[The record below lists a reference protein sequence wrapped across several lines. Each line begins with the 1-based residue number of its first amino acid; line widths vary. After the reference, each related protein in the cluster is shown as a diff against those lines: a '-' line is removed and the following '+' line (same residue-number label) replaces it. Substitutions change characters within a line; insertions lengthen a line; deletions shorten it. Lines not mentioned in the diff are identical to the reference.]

1 MSASPSEATKT
12 AAELEREQQHLT
24 LLYERLDGMREYAQR
39 RLRTVLLETGGTPQ
53 ARSERE
59 SFTQLY
65 SEDLSKYDAAEHGLC
80 FGRIDLAESDEADGA
95 SSTGSASA
103 NGSAASNGNGS
114 SNGNGAA
121 ADASGN
127 SAGGEGEKRYIG
139 RIGILDETDD
149 YETLLL
155 DWRAPMARPFY
166 LATTAAPDGVT
177 RRRHIRTR
185 NRKVTSVNDEYLD
198 LGAARR
204 DGVIS
209 GDGGVGSESALLA
222 ALNAART
229 GHMND
234 IVETIQHEQDAI
246 IRSEHKSVL
255 VVQGGPGTGKTA
267 VALHRAAYLLYTY
280 RKQLDKAGV
289 LIIGP
294 NSTFLDYIGQV
305 LPSLG
310 ETGVLLST
318 VGNLYPGVQA
328 TLEDSLRAGQLKGS
342 LDMLEVLKRAV
353 RDWQE
358 IPKDPVR
365 LHFDGRE
372 LNLDRRV
379 VTKARGR
386 ARSSRRPHNL
396 ARPIF
401 AAGVVDALTDQLAE
415 LIGADPLGG
424 RNLLSQ
430 ADLTEIR
437 DEMRADA
444 DIQRAIAALWPLLTP
459 QDVLGGLWADPKRL
473 ANAANQLSPA
483 DRAELQRTDS
493 GEFSDADAPL
503 LDELAEL
510 LGIDDSEERERSR
523 RRWRAQLAEA
533 QDALDI
539 LTGSAP
545 QDLEDDLDP
554 ELLMAYDL
562 IDAGQLAE
570 RQQVRT
576 SQTTA
581 ERAAGDRTWTYGHVI
596 VDEAQEL
603 SEMAWRMVMRRIPN
617 RWITA
622 VGDVAQTGDPAG
634 ASSWQ
639 QVLEPYVAKRWK
651 LTELTVNYRTPAEI
665 MAVAA
670 DVLAEI
676 DPGASIPRSI
686 RDSGFQPTAY
696 RVPATELA
704 AEVGRLVAAEAEH
717 PGTTAVIVPHDTAA
731 KLAHLADDSARV
743 LTVHEVKGLEFD
755 AVILVEPQQ
764 ILDESPRGM
773 NDLYVALT
781 RSTQRLSVAHSEDL
795 PEVLHRLR

>member
-1 MSASPSEATKT
+1 MPDRLTQDR
-12 AAELEREQQHLT
+12 AAPDGAPERNREIDQEQAYLSV
-24 LLYERLDGMREYAQR
+24 LYERLDDMREYATH

-53 ARSERE
+53 ARTERE
-59 SFTQLY
+59 SFSQLY
-65 SEDLSKYDAAEHGLC
+65 SEDLAKYDAAEHGLC
-80 FGRIDLAESDEADGA
+80 FGRIDLDG
-95 SSTGSASA
+95 
-103 NGSAASNGNGS
+103 
-114 SNGNGAA
+114 
-121 ADASGN
+121 DQD
-127 SAGGEGEKRYIG
+127 GENRYIG
-139 RIGILDETDD
+139 RLGILDEKDD

-155 DWRAPMARPFY
+155 DWRAPLARPFY
-166 LATTAAPDGVT
+166 LATTAAPDGVI
-177 RRRHIRTR
+177 RRRHIRSR
-185 NRKVTSVNDEYLD
+185 NRRVTAINDEYLD
-198 LGAARR
+198 LDAARTAGVS
-204 DGVIS
+204 DGQ
-209 GDGGVGSESALLA
+209 GGVGSESALLS

-234 IVETIQHEQDAI
+234 IVETIQSEQDAI

-280 RKQLDKAGV
+280 RQQLAKSGV

-294 NSTFLDYIGQV
+294 NATFLDYIGQV

-318 VGNLYPGVQA
+318 IGDLYPGVKA
-328 TLEDSLRAGQLKGS
+328 TREDSLRAGEVKGS
-342 LDMLEVLKRAV
+342 LAMLEVLKQAV
-353 RDWQE
+353 RDRQQVPSE
-358 IPKDPVR
+358 PIR
-365 LHFDGRE
+365 LTFDGYPVT
-372 LNLDRRV
+372 LDRKIA
-379 VTKARGR
+379 TKARGR

-401 AAGVVDALTDQLAE
+401 ASSIIDALTEQLAQTM
-415 LIGADPLGG
+415 GADLSGG
-424 RNLLSQ
+424 HRGMAGGGADGAGKESLLSRT
-430 ADLTEIR
+430 DLAEIR
-437 DEMRADA
+437 DEMRADPEIKA
-444 DIQRAIAALWPLLTP
+444 AIGKLWPILSPQEVLADLL
-459 QDVLGGLWADPKRL
+459 ADPKRL
-473 ANAANQLSPA
+473 DRVASSVDPA
-483 DRAELQRTDS
+483 DRAELARSDN
-493 GEFSDADAPL
+493 GEFSAPDAPL

-510 LGIDDSEERERSR
+510 LGIDDTEERERAR

-554 ELLMAYDL
+554 EILMAYDL

-570 RQQVRT
+570 RQDVRNR
-576 SQTTA
+576 QTTA
-581 ERAAGDRTWTYGHVI
+581 ERAAGDRNWTYGHVI

-617 RWITA
+617 RWVTV

-639 QVLEPYVAKRWK
+639 RMLEPYVAQRWK
-651 LTELTVNYRTPAEI
+651 LAELTVNYRTPAEI

-676 DPGASIPRSI
+676 DPDAAAPRSV
-686 RDSGFQPTAY
+686 RGTGVRPRAHAVDASALHSAVAQ
-696 RVPATELA
+696 
-704 AEVGRLVAAEAEH
+704 LVAVETG
-717 PGTTAVIVPHDTAA
+717 PGTTAVITPHAMVADFTE
-731 KLAHLADDSARV
+731 LAGESVRV

-755 AVILVEPQQ
+755 AVYLVEPQG
-764 ILDESPRGM
+764 ILDESPRGL

-781 RSTQRLSVAHSEDL
+781 RATQRLGVVHTGELPSVLSGLD
-795 PEVLHRLR
+795 

>member
-1 MSASPSEATKT
+1 MPDRLTQDR
-12 AAELEREQQHLT
+12 AAHDGAPERNREIDQEQAYLSV
-24 LLYERLDGMREYAQR
+24 LYERLDDMREYAKK

-59 SFTQLY
+59 SFSQLY
-65 SEDLSKYDAAEHGLC
+65 SEDLAKYDAAEHGLC
-80 FGRIDLAESDEADGA
+80 FGRIDLDGSGVSSDPQAV
-95 SSTGSASA
+95 
-103 NGSAASNGNGS
+103 
-114 SNGNGAA
+114 
-121 ADASGN
+121 ASGQD
-127 SAGGEGEKRYIG
+127 GEYRYIG
-139 RIGILDETDD
+139 RLGILDEKDD

-155 DWRAPMARPFY
+155 DWRAPLARPFY
-166 LATTAAPDGVT
+166 LATTAAPDGVI
-177 RRRHIRTR
+177 RRRHIRSR
-185 NRKVTSVNDEYLD
+185 NRRVTAINDEYLD
-198 LGAARR
+198 LDAARTAGVT
-204 DGVIS
+204 DGE
-209 GDGGVGSESALLA
+209 GGVGSESALLS

-234 IVETIQHEQDAI
+234 IVETIQSEQDAI

-280 RKQLDKAGV
+280 RQQLAKSGV

-294 NSTFLDYIGQV
+294 NATFLDYIGQV

-318 VGNLYPGVQA
+318 IGDLYPGVKA
-328 TLEDSLRAGQLKGS
+328 TREDSLRAGAVKGS
-342 LDMLEVLKRAV
+342 LAMLEVLKQAV
-353 RDWQE
+353 RDRQE
-358 IPKDPVR
+358 VPAEPIR
-365 LHFDGRE
+365 LAFDGYPVT
-372 LNLDRRV
+372 LDRKV
-379 VTKARGR
+379 ATKARGR

-401 AAGVVDALTDQLAE
+401 ASSVIDALTEQLAQTM
-415 LIGADPLGG
+415 GADLSGG
-424 RNLLSQ
+424 HRGMAGGAADGAGKESLLSRT
-430 ADLTEIR
+430 DLAEIR
-437 DEMRADA
+437 DEMRADPQ
-444 DIQRAIAALWPLLTP
+444 IQAAIGKLWPILSPQEVLADLL
-459 QDVLGGLWADPKRL
+459 ADPKRL
-473 ANAANQLSPA
+473 DRAASSLDPA
-483 DRAELQRTDS
+483 DRAELARSDN
-493 GEFSDADAPL
+493 GEFSAADAPL

-510 LGIDDSEERERSR
+510 LGIDDTEERERAR

-554 ELLMAYDL
+554 EILMAYDL
-562 IDAGQLAE
+562 IDASQLAE
-570 RQQVRT
+570 RQDVR
-576 SQTTA
+576 SRQTTA
-581 ERAAGDRTWTYGHVI
+581 ERAAGDRNWAYGHVI

-617 RWITA
+617 RWVTV

-639 QVLEPYVAKRWK
+639 RMLEPYVAQRWK

-676 DPGASIPRSI
+676 DPDAAVPRSV
-686 RDSGFQPTAY
+686 RETGVRPRAHAVDASELRSAVTQL
-696 RVPATELA
+696 VATET
-704 AEVGRLVAAEAEH
+704 G
-717 PGTTAVIVPHDTAA
+717 PGTTAVITPHEMVADFAG
-731 KLAHLADDSARV
+731 LAGESVRV

-755 AVILVEPQQ
+755 AVYLVEPQG

-781 RSTQRLSVAHSEDL
+781 RATQRLGVVHTGDL
-795 PEVLHRLR
+795 PSVLSTLD

>member
-1 MSASPSEATKT
+1 MPDRLTEDRPATDR
-12 AAELEREQQHLT
+12 AAELEREQSYLT
-24 LLYERLDGMREYAQR
+24 LLYQRLDGMREYAQR

-65 SEDLSKYDAAEHGLC
+65 SEDLAKYDAAENGLC
-80 FGRIDLAESDEADGA
+80 FGRIDLAAENTEDTGDAGA
-95 SSTGSASA
+95 
-103 NGSAASNGNGS
+103 
-114 SNGNGAA
+114 
-121 ADASGN
+121 
-127 SAGGEGEKRYIG
+127 EGEYRYIG
-139 RIGILDETDD
+139 RLGILDEDDD
-149 YETLLL
+149 YNTLLL
-155 DWRAPMARPFY
+155 DWRAPLARPFY

-177 RRRHIRTR
+177 RRRHIRSR
-185 NRKVTSVNDEYLD
+185 NRNVTGISDEYLD
-198 LGAARR
+198 LEMARR
-204 DGVIS
+204 AGAIESD
-209 GDGGVGSESALLA
+209 DGGVGSESALLT

-229 GHMND
+229 GHMTD
-234 IVETIQHEQDAI
+234 IVETIQGEQDAI
-246 IRSEHKSVL
+246 IRSEHRSVL

-280 RKQLDKAGV
+280 RQQLDKAGV

-318 VGNLYPGVQA
+318 IGNLYPGVEA
-328 TLEDSLRAGQLKGS
+328 TLEDSLRAGELKGS
-342 LDMLEVLKRAV
+342 LDMLDVLKKAV
-353 RDWQE
+353 RDRQE
-358 IPKDPVR
+358 VPRDPVR
-365 LHFDGRE
+365 LDFDGYE
-372 LNLDRRV
+372 LTLDRKIATR
-379 VTKARGR
+379 ARGR

-401 AAGVVDALTDQLAE
+401 AASVVDALTDQLAQI
-415 LIGADPLGG
+415 IGKDQFADTVDEADAAAGRRPSNTG

-444 DIQRAIAALWPLLTP
+444 GIQRAIAQLWPILTP
-459 QDVLGGLWADPKRL
+459 QQVLADLWAEPERL
-473 ANAANQLSPA
+473 AHAA
-483 DRAELQRTDS
+483 DRLSAEDRKELFRALDPAN
-493 GEFSDADAPL
+493 GPAFAAADAPL

-510 LGIDDSEERERSR
+510 LGIDDAEERERSR

-533 QDALDI
+533 QEALDI

-554 ELLMAYDL
+554 EILMAYDL

-570 RQQVRT
+570 RQHVRNR
-576 SQTTA
+576 QTTA
-581 ERAAGDRTWTYGHVI
+581 ERAAGDRSWTYGHVI
-596 VDEAQEL
+596 IDEAQEL

-617 RWITA
+617 RWVTV

-639 QVLEPYVAKRWK
+639 RMLEPYVAQRWK

-670 DVLAEI
+670 DVLAAI
-676 DPGASIPRSI
+676 DPEATIPRSV
-686 RDSGFQPTAY
+686 RESGFPPRAVQVGAGGS
-696 RVPATELA
+696 LA
-704 AEVGRLVAAEAEH
+704 AVTELVAAEAGR
-717 PGTTAVIVPHDTAA
+717 PGITAVLAPHATVSEFAS
-731 KLAHLADDSARV
+731 LAGDSVQV
-743 LTVHEVKGLEFD
+743 LTVAEVKGLEFD
-755 AVILVEPQQ
+755 SVVLVEPQA
-764 ILDESPRGM
+764 ILDESPRGL

-781 RSTQRLSVAHSEDL
+781 RATQRLSVVHTGTL
-795 PEVLHRLR
+795 PEVLGALR

>member
-1 MSASPSEATKT
+1 MPDRLTEDHPATGHT
-12 AAELEREQQHLT
+12 AELAREQTHLT
-24 LLYERLDGMREYAQR
+24 LLYQRLDGMREYAQR

-65 SEDLSKYDAAEHGLC
+65 TEDLAKYDAAEHGLC
-80 FGRIDLAESDEADGA
+80 FGRIDLAEDGTA
-95 SSTGSASA
+95 
-103 NGSAASNGNGS
+103 
-114 SNGNGAA
+114 
-121 ADASGN
+121 
-127 SAGGEGEKRYIG
+127 EQRYIG
-139 RIGILDETDD
+139 RLGILDEDDD
-149 YETLLL
+149 YATLLL
-155 DWRAPMARPFY
+155 DWRAPLARPFY
-166 LATTAAPDGVT
+166 LATTATPDGVT
-177 RRRHIRTR
+177 RRRHIRSR
-185 NRKVTSVNDEYLD
+185 NRAITTVTDEYLD
-198 LGAARR
+198 LDLARAEGAIES
-204 DGVIS
+204 DT
-209 GDGGVGSESALLA
+209 GVGSESALLT

-229 GHMND
+229 GQMAD

-246 IRSEHKSVL
+246 IRSEHRSVL

-280 RKQLDKAGV
+280 RKQLDKSGV

-318 VGNLYPGVQA
+318 IGNLYPGVRA
-328 TLEDSLRAGQLKGS
+328 TLEDSLRAGELKGS
-342 LDMLEVLKRAV
+342 LDMIEVLKKGV
-353 RDWQE
+353 RDWQQVPAE
-358 IPKDPVR
+358 PIR
-365 LHFDGRE
+365 LSFDGYE
-372 LNLDRRV
+372 ITIDRRI

-396 ARPIF
+396 ARPVF
-401 AAGVVDALTDQLAE
+401 AASVLDALTDQLAQTMGRD
-415 LIGADPLGG
+415 LSGG
-424 RNLLSQ
+424 QNLLSQ

-444 DIQRAIAALWPLLTP
+444 EIQRAIAGLWPILTP
-459 QDVLGGLWADPKRL
+459 QEVLAGLWADPARL
-473 ANAANQLSPA
+473 ARAADQLTPE
-483 DRAELQRTDS
+483 DRKELFRPDD
-493 GEFSDADAPL
+493 GNFGAADAPL

-510 LGIDDSEERERSR
+510 LGIDDAEERERAR

-554 ELLMAYDL
+554 EILMAYDL
-562 IDAGQLAE
+562 IDASQLAE
-570 RQQVRT
+570 RQHVRT

-617 RWITA
+617 RWVTV

-639 QVLEPYVAKRWK
+639 RMLEPYVAQRWK
-651 LTELTVNYRTPAEI
+651 LTELTVNYRTPSEI

-670 DVLAEI
+670 DVLAAI
-676 DPGASIPRSI
+676 DPGATAPRSV
-686 RDSGFQPTAY
+686 RESGCAPTAV
-696 RVPATELA
+696 RVAPSESVDTVRA
-704 AEVGRLVAAEAEH
+704 LVDSETDR
-717 PGTTAVIVPHDTAA
+717 PGTTAVLVPHSIAGDYAE
-731 KLAHLADDSARV
+731 LAGDSVRV
-743 LTVHEVKGLEFD
+743 LTVPEVKGLEFD
-755 AVILVEPQQ
+755 AVILVEPQD
-764 ILDESPRGM
+764 ILDESPRGL

-781 RSTQRLSVAHSEDL
+781 RATQRLSVVYSGEL
-795 PEVLHRLR
+795 PEVLHALG

>member
-1 MSASPSEATKT
+1 M
-12 AAELEREQQHLT
+12 EREQQYLT
-24 LLYERLDGMREYAQR
+24 KLYEQLDGMRAYAQR

-53 ARSERE
+53 ARTERE

-65 SEDLSKYDAAEHGLC
+65 SEDLAKYDAAEHGLC
-80 FGRIDLAESDEADGA
+80 FGRIDLADDG
-95 SSTGSASA
+95 SGEQTG
-103 NGSAASNGNGS
+103 
-114 SNGNGAA
+114 
-121 ADASGN
+121 D
-127 SAGGEGEKRYIG
+127 GELRYIG
-139 RIGILDETDD
+139 RIGILDESAD

-177 RRRHIRTR
+177 RRRHIRSR
-185 NRKVTSVNDEYLD
+185 NRTVTAINDEYLD
-198 LGAARR
+198 LDAARR
-204 DGVIS
+204 DGVIG

-280 RKQLDKAGV
+280 RQQLDKAGV

-318 VGNLYPGVQA
+318 IGDLYPGVRA
-328 TLEDSLRAGQLKGS
+328 TLEDSLRAGELKGS
-342 LDMLEVLKRAV
+342 LAMLEVLKKAV

-358 IPKDPVR
+358 VPREPIR
-365 LHFDGRE
+365 LYFDGHQLE
-372 LNLDRRV
+372 LNRQIA
-379 VTKARGR
+379 TKARGR
-386 ARSSRRPHNL
+386 ARSSRRAHNL

-401 AAGVVDALTDQLAE
+401 AAGVVDALTDQLAAA
-415 LIGADPLGG
+415 IGANPLGG

-430 ADLTEIR
+430 TDLTEIR
-437 DEMRADA
+437 DEMRADPE
-444 DIQRAIAALWPLLTP
+444 IQRAIAGLWPILTP
-459 QDVLGGLWADPKRL
+459 QEVLGGLWADPRRL
-473 ANAANQLSPA
+473 GNAAGQLSAA
-483 DRAELQRTDS
+483 DRAELYRSDS
-493 GEFSDADAPL
+493 GEFSAADAPL

-562 IDAGQLAE
+562 IDASQLAE

-576 SQTTA
+576 RQTTA

-651 LTELTVNYRTPAEI
+651 LTELTVNYRTPSEI
-665 MAVAA
+665 MAVAG
-670 DVLAEI
+670 DVLAAI
-676 DPGASIPRSI
+676 DPAAPSPRSV
-686 RDSGFQPTAY
+686 RDSGFAPAAV
-696 RVPATELA
+696 RVASTELA
-704 AEVGRLVAAEAEH
+704 DEIKRLIAAEAEQ
-717 PGTTAVIVPHDTAA
+717 PGTTAVIVPHDVAPE
-731 KLAHLADDSARV
+731 LAHLSDDSVRV
-743 LTVHEVKGLEFD
+743 LTVHDVKGLEFD
-755 AVILVEPQQ
+755 AVILAEPHR
-764 ILDESPRGM
+764 ILTESPRGL

-781 RSTQRLSVAHSEDL
+781 RATQRLAVVHSEDL
-795 PEVLHRLR
+795 PEVLHRLS

>member
-1 MSASPSEATKT
+1 MPDLTQDR
-12 AAELEREQQHLT
+12 AAGGGAPERTRETEQEQAYLSV
-24 LLYERLDGMREYAQR
+24 LYERLDEMRDYAR
-39 RLRTVLLETGGTPQ
+39 NRLRTVLLETGGTPQ

-65 SEDLSKYDAAEHGLC
+65 SEDLAKYDAAEHGLC
-80 FGRIDLAESDEADGA
+80 FGRIDLDGEQDEY
-95 SSTGSASA
+95 
-103 NGSAASNGNGS
+103 
-114 SNGNGAA
+114 
-121 ADASGN
+121 
-127 SAGGEGEKRYIG
+127 RYIG
-139 RIGILDETDD
+139 RLGILDEKDD
-149 YETLLL
+149 YESLLL
-155 DWRAPMARPFY
+155 DWRAPLARPFY

-177 RRRHIRTR
+177 RRRHIRSR
-185 NRKVTSVNDEYLD
+185 NRQVTAINDEYLD
-198 LGAARR
+198 LDAARR
-204 DGVIS
+204 AGVTDA
-209 GDGGVGSESALLA
+209 DGGVGSESALLS

-280 RKQLDKAGV
+280 RQQLAKSGV

-294 NSTFLDYIGQV
+294 NATFLDYIGQV

-318 VGNLYPGVQA
+318 IGDLYPGVQA
-328 TLEDSLRAGQLKGS
+328 AREDSLRAGEIKGA
-342 LDMLEVLKRAV
+342 LTILEVLKQAV
-353 RDWQE
+353 RDRQE
-358 IPKDPVR
+358 VPAEPIR
-365 LHFDGRE
+365 LSFDGYPVT
-372 LNLDRRV
+372 LDRKIA
-379 VTKARGR
+379 TKARGR

-401 AAGVVDALTDQLAE
+401 AASVVDALTDQLAATM
-415 LIGADPLGG
+415 GADLSGG
-424 RNLLSQ
+424 PSLLSS

-437 DEMRADA
+437 DEMRADPQ
-444 DIQRAIAALWPLLTP
+444 IQAAIAKLWPILSPQEVLADLL
-459 QDVLGGLWADPKRL
+459 ADPKRL
-473 ANAANQLSPA
+473 DRAASSLDPA
-483 DRAELQRTDS
+483 DRAELLRPDD
-493 GEFSDADAPL
+493 GRFSPADAPL

-510 LGIDDSEERERSR
+510 LGVDDTEERERAR
-523 RRWRAQLAEA
+523 RRWRAQIAEA

-554 ELLMAYDL
+554 EILMAYDL
-562 IDAGQLAE
+562 IDASQLAE
-570 RQQVRT
+570 RQDFRAR
-576 SQTTA
+576 QTTA

-617 RWITA
+617 RWVTV

-634 ASSWQ
+634 TSSWQ
-639 QVLEPYVAKRWK
+639 RMLEPYVAARWK

-665 MAVAA
+665 MDIAA
-670 DVLAEI
+670 DVLAAI
-676 DPGASIPRSI
+676 DPAATAPRSV
-686 RDSGFQPTAY
+686 RETGVAPRAH
-696 RVPATELA
+696 RVEPGEVH
-704 AEVGRLVAAEAEH
+704 AEVARLVATETG
-717 PGTTAVIVPHDTAA
+717 PGTTAVIAPQALVAR
-731 KLAHLADDSARV
+731 LADLAGESVRV

-755 AVILVEPQQ
+755 AVYLVEPQQ
-764 ILDESPRGM
+764 ILDESPRGP

-781 RSTQRLSVAHSEDL
+781 RATQRLGVVHSADL
-795 PEVLHRLR
+795 PGVLARLR

>member
-1 MSASPSEATKT
+1 MPDLTEERSVPVSDSADAVSPDM
-12 AAELEREQQHLT
+12 EREQQYLT
-24 LLYERLDGMREYAQR
+24 KLYEQLDGMRAYAQR

-80 FGRIDLAESDEADGA
+80 FGRIDISDGADG
-95 SSTGSASA
+95 GE
-103 NGSAASNGNGS
+103 AA
-114 SNGNGAA
+114 
-121 ADASGN
+121 
-127 SAGGEGEKRYIG
+127 GESENRYIG
-139 RIGILDETDD
+139 RIGILDESAD

-155 DWRAPMARPFY
+155 DWRAPLARPFY

-177 RRRHIRTR
+177 RRRHIRSR
-185 NRKVTSVNDEYLD
+185 NRKVTAINDEYLD
-198 LGAARR
+198 LEAARR
-204 DGVIS
+204 DGVLG

-234 IVETIQHEQDAI
+234 IVETIQSEQDAI

-280 RKQLDKAGV
+280 RQQLDKAGV

-328 TLEDSLRAGQLKGS
+328 TLEDSLRAGELKGS
-342 LDMLEVLKRAV
+342 LDMLEVLKKAV

-358 IPKDPVR
+358 VPREPIR
-365 LHFDGRE
+365 LYFDGHQLE
-372 LNLDRRV
+372 LDRKI

-386 ARSSRRPHNL
+386 ARSSRRAHNL

-401 AAGVVDALTDQLAE
+401 AASVVDALTDQLAAA
-415 LIGADPLGG
+415 IGSNPLGG

-430 ADLTEIR
+430 TDLTEIR
-437 DEMRADA
+437 DEMRADTE
-444 DIQRAIAALWPLLTP
+444 IQRAIAGLWPILTP
-459 QDVLGGLWADPKRL
+459 QEVLGGLWADPKRL
-473 ANAANQLSPA
+473 ANAAGQLSEA
-483 DRAELQRTDS
+483 DRAELYRSDS

-562 IDAGQLAE
+562 IDASQLAE

-576 SQTTA
+576 RQTTA

-651 LTELTVNYRTPAEI
+651 LTELTVNYRTPSEI
-665 MAVAA
+665 MAVAG
-670 DVLAEI
+670 DVLAAI
-676 DPGASIPRSI
+676 DPAAPAPRSV
-686 RDSGFQPTAY
+686 RDSGFEPTAH
-696 RVPATELA
+696 RVAVTELA
-704 AEVGRLVAAEAEH
+704 DEVKRLLAAEAEQA
-717 PGTTAVIVPHDTAA
+717 GTTAVIVPHDLAPE
-731 KLAHLADDSARV
+731 LAHLGDDSVRV
-743 LTVHEVKGLEFD
+743 LTVHDVKGLEFD
-755 AVILVEPQQ
+755 AVVLAEPHRILT
-764 ILDESPRGM
+764 ESPRGL

-781 RSTQRLSVAHSEDL
+781 RATQRLAVVHSEDL
-795 PEVLHRLR
+795 PEVLHRLG

>member
-1 MSASPSEATKT
+1 MPDSADAASPD
-12 AAELEREQQHLT
+12 LEREQQYLT
-24 LLYERLDGMREYAQR
+24 KLYEQLDGMRAYAQR

-80 FGRIDLAESDEADGA
+80 FGRIDIAAGRP
-95 SSTGSASA
+95 GA
-103 NGSAASNGNGS
+103 NGDATTNG
-114 SNGNGAA
+114 
-121 ADASGN
+121 D
-127 SAGGEGEKRYIG
+127 GENRYIG
-139 RIGILDETDD
+139 RIGILDESAD

-155 DWRAPMARPFY
+155 DWRAPLARPFY

-177 RRRHIRTR
+177 RRRHIRSR
-185 NRKVTSVNDEYLD
+185 NRKVTGVNDEYLD
-198 LGAARR
+198 LDAAVRA
-204 DGVIS
+204 GVVG

-234 IVETIQHEQDAI
+234 IVETIQSEQDAI

-280 RKQLDKAGV
+280 RQQLDKAGV

-328 TLEDSLRAGQLKGS
+328 TLEDSLRAGELKGS
-342 LDMLEVLKRAV
+342 LEMLEVLKKAV
-353 RDWQE
+353 RDWQDVPRE
-358 IPKDPVR
+358 TIP
-365 LHFDGRE
+365 LYFDGHQLE
-372 LNLDRRV
+372 LDRKI

-401 AAGVVDALTDQLAE
+401 AAAVVDALTDQLAAA
-415 LIGADPLGG
+415 IGSNPLGG

-430 ADLTEIR
+430 TDLTEIR
-437 DEMRADA
+437 DEMRADTE
-444 DIQRAIAALWPLLTP
+444 IQRAIAGLWPILSP
-459 QDVLGGLWADPKRL
+459 QEVLGGLWADPRRL
-473 ANAANQLSPA
+473 ANAAGQLSPA
-483 DRAELQRTDS
+483 DRAELRRSDS

-562 IDAGQLAE
+562 IDASQLAE

-576 SQTTA
+576 RQTTA

-603 SEMAWRMVMRRIPN
+603 SAMAWRMVMRRIPN

-651 LTELTVNYRTPAEI
+651 LTELTVNYRTPSEI
-665 MAVAA
+665 MAVAG
-670 DVLAEI
+670 DVLAAI
-676 DPGASIPRSI
+676 DPAAPAPRSV
-686 RDSGFQPTAY
+686 RDSGFAPTAT
-696 RVPATELA
+696 RVAVTMLA
-704 AEVGRLVAAEAEH
+704 DEIKRLLVAEAEQ
-717 PGTTAVIVPHDTAA
+717 PGTTAVIVPHDLATE
-731 KLAHLADDSARV
+731 LAHLTDDSVRV
-743 LTVHEVKGLEFD
+743 LTVHDVKGLEFD
-755 AVILVEPQQ
+755 AVILAEPHR
-764 ILDESPRGM
+764 ILNESPRGL

-781 RSTQRLSVAHSEDL
+781 RATQRLAVVHSEDL
-795 PEVLHRLR
+795 PEVLHRLC